1 MDAEETP
8 TTLKAAA
15 LLDGDEASTE
25 KRWTELSDQALDE
38 EIAAYRTGIEDVSKE
53 LEALGV
59 IVCLEEQNGAD
70 GPDTAGIE
78 VRLFDSLAC
87 EKLHAMRPQKG
98 SDLQYAEV

>member
-1 MDAEETP
+1 MDVEGLP

-15 LLDGDEASTE
+15 VLDGDEASTE
-25 KRWTELSDQALDE
+25 KRWSELSDQALDE

-59 IVCLEEQNGAD
+59 IVCLEEQNGAV

-78 VRLFDSLAC
+78 VPLLDY
-87 EKLHAMRPQKG
+87 LHMR
-98 SDLQYAEV
+98 SFML